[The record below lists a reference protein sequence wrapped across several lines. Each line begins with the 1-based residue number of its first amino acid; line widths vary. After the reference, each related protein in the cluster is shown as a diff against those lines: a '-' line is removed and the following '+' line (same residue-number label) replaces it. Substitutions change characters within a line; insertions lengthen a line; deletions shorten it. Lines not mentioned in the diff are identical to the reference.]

1 MVAHRL
7 STIRN
12 ADMIVAF
19 EVNFY
24 LILHI
29 FVSAVREA
37 FKFLY
42 YCQNGCV
49 KEKGTHEDLME
60 LKGLY
65 FSLVE
70 RQTTGDEGGKG
81 QKKQRDNKEAA
92 DKENKSD
99 AAKNKAVEKEDETKL
114 TQSRLKLYGRLL
126 SLNK

>member
-1 MVAHRL
+1 
-7 STIRN
+7 
-12 ADMIVAF
+12 MIVAF
-19 EVNFY
+19 EVYFY
-24 LILHI
+24 YDSKL
-29 FVSAVREA
+29 FC
-37 FKFLY
+37 FCYNCDLY

-126 SLNK
+126 SLNKLVLSQ

>member
-1 MVAHRL
+1 M
-7 STIRN
+7 
-12 ADMIVAF
+12 
-19 EVNFY
+19 
-24 LILHI
+24 
-29 FVSAVREA
+29 
-37 FKFLY
+37 
-42 YCQNGCV
+42 

-60 LKGLY
+60 LRGLY

-70 RQTTGDEGGKG
+70 RQTTGDEGAKG

-126 SLNK
+126 SLNKLVLANKKPQFR

>member
-1 MVAHRL
+1 MYYVH
-7 STIRN
+7 I
-12 ADMIVAF
+12 
-19 EVNFY
+19 Y
-24 LILHI
+24 I
-29 FVSAVREA
+29 FVSNSY
-37 FKFLY
+37 FL
-42 YCQNGCV
+42 QNGCV

-60 LKGLY
+60 LRGLY

-70 RQTTGDEGGKG
+70 RQTTGDEGAKG

-126 SLNK
+126 SLNKLVLANKKPQFR